1 MFLKRL
7 SMDPAFFDRVFAPI
21 AILVALTAWAA
32 SFSVGKVLLQH
43 IDVLTLSFLRIF
55 VACLLT
61 LPYLIKHYKPIAKQD
76 WGKLVLFAVLAMP
89 ATFLLQFYGLQ
100 HTSASI
106 ASLAIGLEAPMTM
119 LWLYILFRH
128 KPVPM
133 NILITVMAVVGLA
146 LVVGKPEWGNII
158 GVLLVLAAGAAFA
171 LGVIIS
177 KDLFNSYGAVYIS
190 VWMFAIASVVSGVI
204 WALFSPIKIM
214 EITTIGWYGILY
226 LGVVATLFAQTVWNW
241 GVARVSAV
249 RASQFVAWE
258 PLLGAIMAVYWLDDY
273 WYWGTVVGGLLIS
286 GSIVINALFED
297 EDKQKKSNENVS

>member
-1 MFLKRL
+1 MFFRQL
-7 SMDPAFFDRVFAPI
+7 SADPAFFDRVFAPI

-32 SFSVGKVLLQH
+32 SFSVGKVLLQY
-43 IDVLTLSFLRIF
+43 IDVLTLSFLRVL
-55 VACLLT
+55 VACVLT
-61 LPYLIKHYKPIAKQD
+61 LPYLIKHYRPIAKRD
-76 WGKLVLFAVLAMP
+76 WGMLVLFTILAMP
-89 ATFLLQFYGLQ
+89 ATLLLQFYGLQ
-100 HTSASI
+100 YTSASI
-106 ASLAIGLEAPMTM
+106 ASLAIGFEAPMTM
-119 LWLYILFRH
+119 LWMYVLFRQ

-133 NILITVMAVVGLA
+133 NILITVMAIVGLA
-146 LVVGKPEWGNII
+146 LVIGEPEWGNII

-177 KDLFNSYGAVYIS
+177 KDLFDSYGAVYIS
-190 VWMFAIASVVSGVI
+190 VWMFAIASVISGI
-204 WALFSPIKIM
+204 LWGLFSPVNIM
-214 EITTIGWYGILY
+214 EIPIQGWYGILY

-297 EDKQKKSNENVS
+297 EDKR

>member
-1 MFLKRL
+1 MFFKRL
-7 SMDPAFFDRVFAPI
+7 SADPAFFDRVFAPI

-32 SFSVGKVLLQH
+32 SFSVGKVLLGY
-43 IDVLTLSFLRIF
+43 IDVLTLSFLRVF

-61 LPYLIKHYKPIAKQD
+61 LPYLIKHYKPIAKGD
-76 WGKLVLFAVLAMP
+76 WLMVIAFAILAMP
-89 ATFLLQFYGLQ
+89 ATLLLQFYGLEY
-100 HTSASI
+100 TSASI
-106 ASLAIGLEAPMTM
+106 ASLAIGLEAPLTM
-119 LWLYILFRH
+119 LWLYILFRQ

-133 NILITVMAVVGLA
+133 NILITVMAIIGLI
-146 LVVGKPEWGNII
+146 LVVGEPEWGNII
-158 GVLLVLAAGAAFA
+158 GVALILLAGAAFA

-177 KDLFNSYGAVYIS
+177 KDLFDKYGAVYIS

-204 WALFSPIKIM
+204 WGIFSPVNIM
-214 EITTIGWYGILY
+214 EIPLMGWYGILY

-297 EDKQKKSNENVS
+297 DDKKTNSD